1 MLNIGPLELLL
12 IAAVALLVVGPKRL
26 PELGKTIGRSL
37 REFKKAQDD
46 FTRSFN
52 MDGDDDHRAPS
63 FPEPSST
70 RGSDA
75 MPEPTTINLSEPA
88 PRGAM
93 AEATPSLNDEA
104 ADDAAVEPD

>member
-52 MDGDDDHRAPS
+52 IDDDDHRAPS
-63 FPEPSST
+63 YPAPSSNQPAT
-70 RGSDA
+70 PGA
-75 MPEPTTINLSEPA
+75 EPSEPA

-93 AEATPSLNDEA
+93 AEATPSLNEPPDE
-104 ADDAAVEPD
+104 AAVEPD